1 MVGWSGI
8 LWTDGSQILEGTLP
22 RRYPIS
28 HGKWEICILFRCP
41 WAGDVS
47 SEELLGWGSYLH
59 GEHVEGGFLSWEGV
73 GAATTPA
80 LQGVSQVWEASCR
93 GSHSVL
99 PASFAH
105 RGTEVQWIPLW
116 ELMGGMHPEQES
128 GSPVDI
134 GQGLHKCACDVSVSF

>member
-1 MVGWSGI
+1 MG
-8 LWTDGSQILEGTLP
+8 Q
-22 RRYPIS
+22 
-28 HGKWEICILFRCP
+28 LFA
-41 WAGDVS
+41 WGA
-47 SEELLGWGSYLH
+47 LGR
-59 GEHVEGGFLSWEGV
+59 GFLSWESM
-73 GAATTPA
+73 GAAASCA
-80 LQGVSQVWEASCR
+80 LQEASHFLEAIYR
-93 GSHSVL
+93 RSHAVL